1 MFEKLFK
8 KKEAMD
14 NNLYAPIEGEYIEL
28 EKIPDK
34 VFASGMIGTGCG
46 IVPKGEKVTA
56 PVNGEIIMVADT
68 KHAIGIKSEMGA
80 EILLHIGL
88 ETVAMN
94 GEGFEV
100 LVKVGDKIKV
110 GQDLLRFD
118 LKKIEEKADSE
129 ISAFLISNSD
139 EFEKININV
148 EKNYEKKR
156 KNRGMHNK
164 INMYTLI
171 KFIKKYKRS
180 IRRNVN
186 TFFFE

>member
-118 LKKIEEKADSE
+118 SE

-148 EKNYEKKR
+148 EKNYEKKE
-156 KNRGMHNK
+156 K
-164 INMYTLI
+164 IGECIT
-171 KFIKKYKRS
+171 K
-180 IRRNVN
+180 
-186 TFFFE
+186 

>member
-1 MFEKLFK
+1 MWNCSKRR
-8 KKEAMD
+8 
-14 NNLYAPIEGEYIEL
+14 
-28 EKIPDK
+28 
-34 VFASGMIGTGCG
+34 
-46 IVPKGEKVTA
+46 KGYC

-118 LKKIEEKADSE
+118 LKK
-129 ISAFLISNSD
+129 N
-139 EFEKININV
+139 
-148 EKNYEKKR
+148 
-156 KNRGMHNK
+156 
-164 INMYTLI
+164 
-171 KFIKKYKRS
+171 
-180 IRRNVN
+180 
-186 TFFFE
+186 

>member
-1 MFEKLFK
+1 MELFQRR
-8 KKEAMD
+8 
-14 NNLYAPIEGEYIEL
+14 
-28 EKIPDK
+28 
-34 VFASGMIGTGCG
+34 
-46 IVPKGEKVTA
+46 KGTA

-118 LKKIEEKADSE
+118 LKKIDEKADS
-129 ISAFLISNSD
+129 
-139 EFEKININV
+139 
-148 EKNYEKKR
+148 
-156 KNRGMHNK
+156 
-164 INMYTLI
+164 
-171 KFIKKYKRS
+171 
-180 IRRNVN
+180 
-186 TFFFE
+186 

>member
-118 LKKIEEKADSE
+118 LKKNDEKADSE

-148 EKNYEKKR
+148 EKNYEKK
-156 KNRGMHNK
+156 
-164 INMYTLI
+164 
-171 KFIKKYKRS
+171 KK
-180 IRRNVN
+180 
-186 TFFFE
+186 

>member
-1 MFEKLFK
+1 MLKYF
-8 KKEAMD
+8 
-14 NNLYAPIEGEYIEL
+14 
-28 EKIPDK
+28 
-34 VFASGMIGTGCG
+34 
-46 IVPKGEKVTA
+46 
-56 PVNGEIIMVADT
+56 
-68 KHAIGIKSEMGA
+68 
-80 EILLHIGL
+80 LHIGL

-118 LKKIEEKADSE
+118 LKKIDEKADSE

-148 EKNYEKKR
+148 EKIMKKR
-156 KNRGMHNK
+156 KIGGMHNK

-171 KFIKKYKRS
+171 NFIKKYNRS